1 MEVIMRY
8 LFPFVSLLFLVSL
21 LASCGG
27 EPDDTDTT
35 RSTETIRELVI
46 VDSIGVELGDSN
58 YVFGSIE
65 SSSHSVD
72 GNILILDRPAC
83 CTREYTPEGEFVRSF
98 GRRGTGPGEFVN
110 PLSMV
115 RLSDGRIAMMDMQA
129 GGIHTFLPDGA
140 WEGIS
145 AEIVREPVLWLTAAD
160 SSRYVGTINSFEVVD
175 GQLILT
181 AKVGRFEIDETEP
194 SLVYWENSFPVT
206 FDDFTLLIEQAYFA
220 KVWTSNFDGIVFI
233 ASRDS
238 EEYLVTG
245 FDAGGTEF
253 VEISLDLP
261 QREKSEEEI
270 QDEAAFWNQRAR
282 NMGYGGQANFEPNRF
297 RWKVHSMGIDDQ
309 ERLWVRRGTEEIPT
323 FDIFDLDGNHLFTA
337 NIPSISGYSGLLWEI
352 NIDEYGILAWS
363 LDPPDGYQKL
373 YTLELREEE

>member
-1 MEVIMRY
+1 MRY
-8 LFPFVSLLFLVSL
+8 LIPFVSLLFLVSL

-27 EPDDTDTT
+27 EQTDTAEPVAEP
-35 RSTETIRELVI
+35 ETVRELVF

-110 PLSMV
+110 PLSMT
-115 RLSDGRIAMMDMQA
+115 RLSDGRIAVMDLQT
-129 GGIHTFLPDGA
+129 GGIHTFFPDGE
-140 WEGIS
+140 WQSLS
-145 AEIVREPVLWLTAAD
+145 AAINSEPVLNMTATDSCRYVALLTAFDA
-160 SSRYVGTINSFEVVD
+160 VD
-175 GQLILT
+175 GQIVMT
-181 AKVGRFEIDETEP
+181 TEVGRFEIDETEP
-194 SLVYWENSFPVT
+194 SLVYWENTLPVT
-206 FDDFTLLIEQAYFA
+206 FDDFTLIIEEGYLARVCA
-220 KVWTSNFDGIVFI
+220 SNFDGIVFI
-233 ASRDS
+233 ASRNT

-245 FDAGGTEF
+245 FDADGNEF

-261 QREKSEEEI
+261 QVEKSEEEI
-270 QDEAAFWNQRAR
+270 SDEAAFYNQRAR
-282 NMGYGGQANFEPNRF
+282 NMGYNAQTNYEPNPF
-297 RWKVHSMGIDDQ
+297 RWKVHSMGIDNQ

-323 FDIFDLDGNHLFTA
+323 FDIFDFDGNHLFTA
-337 NIPSISGYSGLLWEI
+337 NMPAISGYSGLLWEI
-352 NIDEYGILAWS
+352 KIDEYGILAWS

-373 YTLELREEE
+373 YTLELAE

>member
-1 MEVIMRY
+1 MRY
-8 LFPFVSLLFLVSL
+8 LFPFVSLLFLISL

-27 EPDDTDTT
+27 EQIDSDTADPVDE
-35 RSTETIRELVI
+35 TETVRELVI

-65 SSSHSVD
+65 SSSHSAD

-83 CTREYTPEGEFVRSF
+83 CTREYTPEGEFVRDF

-110 PLSMV
+110 PLSMT
-115 RLSDGRIAMMDMQA
+115 RLSDGRIVMMDGQT
-129 GGIHTFLPDGA
+129 GGIHTFLPDGE
-140 WEGIS
+140 WEGIA
-145 AEIVREPVLWLTAAD
+145 AEIVTEPVLWLSAAD
-160 SSRYVGTINSFEVVD
+160 SSRYVGTINSFEAID

-181 AKVGRFEIDETEP
+181 AKVGRFDIDETEP

-206 FDDFTLLIEQAYFA
+206 FDDFTLLIEEAYFA
-220 KVWTSNFDGIVFI
+220 KVWASNFNGIVFI

-238 EEYLVTG
+238 EEYLITG
-245 FDAGGTEF
+245 FDANGNEF

-261 QREKSEEEI
+261 RVEKSEEEM

-282 NMGYGGQANFEPNRF
+282 NMGYNAQTNFEPDPF
-297 RWKVHSMGIDDQ
+297 RWKIHSMGIDDQ
-309 ERLWVRRGTEEIPT
+309 ERLWVRRGTDEIPT
-323 FDIFDLDGNHLFTA
+323 FDIFDFDGNHLFTA
-337 NIPSISGYSGLLWEI
+337 DVPAISGYSGLLWEI
-352 NIDEYGILAWS
+352 HIDDYGILAWS

-373 YTLELREEE
+373 YTLELGE